1 MKKILLSI
9 AFMCGLT
16 AWAQSTHPQT
26 YAPTDFTTDEAHA
39 KIEKCPTDPN
49 PSLTT
54 TNAGDRYNW
63 YKYNETTN
71 LYEYKTAS
79 GGQSI
84 PNRGVGKYL
93 CVIEED
99 VTGNTVNL
107 LTSGNFNFDCH
118 QTQHKNING
127 DNYFGYTATNG
138 ITYLMRD
145 LNCNADDNTYPGGF
159 TCIKDNA
166 DNVKPT
172 WFKRVTNKNNDG
184 SKMLVCDG
192 MNSPDFKVWIAEN
205 IPVQAGKNYEFSCN
219 VANVDKQ
226 YDPNDINGDHGPM
239 SRPQLRFWVEQNGRT
254 TKLAE
259 FTVSHELG
267 KFQLYTGTNY
277 TAPSDGTCT
286 IYIQNYT
293 TFNEG
298 NDFAID
304 DIYFGEPQN
313 GIQYTYETFEI
324 AEKYCGNT
332 STESKEYTP
341 CVGTTCSLSP
351 KSTFTTGTATWTDAS
366 GTEITNLNI
375 SITSLTPLAYTC
387 TIETIGSDNNPL
399 IITETHTINPRDC
412 SSTAEKLYA
421 ACSGETCYLAPITT
435 TGTATWTDADGNA
448 LTSTAIVTSGTNDMV
463 FTCTVVTTD
472 SNGDPLTIT
481 ETHTIKIFDCKKEY
495 TPCAGSQVQLETNN
509 EGTYEWNT
517 GETNKTLVVTAS
529 NVVDQADTYTCR
541 ITIAG
546 TPNNISFTET
556 HKVFATSCTNTDDF
570 EICKDTDLRLTPSKT
585 GNRYLWTLNGTPV
598 TLPQELDGTITIN
611 HSTVTPENT
620 PLEYICEIYEMA
632 NTAGA
637 PSLANNII
645 ENGDFENTTRDAN
658 GNFAGFTSGYDYNI
672 NFSPSK
678 NDGDPYPGYYRLVTS
693 PTSGVLPEPVV
704 GGNSYLECDGHSDLN
719 ESGDVYIAKI
729 TEPIVKGLEYQFA
742 FSAIATSSSNTPK
755 LTFSLV
761 ALDENNNVIST
772 YPLIAEQS
780 ITNTTWQQYGVGTYW
795 TAPDN
800 FHHAEIRLSNSVLE
814 AAGNDFGLDNILF
827 QRVFRSTATINTLVR
842 KDIYS
847 VTVTDCTTEEERE
860 DTFLIGST
868 ITLKSEITG
877 GQTYLWYNYN
887 DEPIKDANGNHIGAS
902 SIEIV
907 IQDNS
912 DIAEINNYYCVV
924 TMPAGSNPT
933 QVTEFITLNLF
944 EPTLLEPC
952 QFDTITLVPTLQGAT
967 SESWYRLTTYNDL
980 SQKEPLLNVV
990 SSEYT
995 IDCQTLVPYL
1005 DFEYGNNQI
1014 SLIRTIQDA
1023 NGTYRDEQWNLTVGK
1038 CQETKA
1044 PEVKSICEG
1053 QSYTWNNT
1061 PYTTTTQ
1068 KTNVYKEKRE
1078 NKNWEITESLN
1089 LTVHPNPEFEVFVE
1103 GRTANIE
1110 TNSDFTLIML
1120 DNQNKGT
1127 ETEFTWLPVGDHT
1140 IKMTDINTCSSEKT
1154 FSIIPKPIQPMPY
1167 FSPNDDGNN
1176 DKWVIKNLEYYPEA
1190 IVQIYDRYSRL
1201 LASIRGI
1208 DFNGWDGYY
1217 NGHIMPMDDYW
1228 YVIMIPES
1236 NQTVSGHFILKR

>member
-16 AWAQSTHPQT
+16 AWAQTSLPQT
-26 YAPTDFTTDEAHA
+26 YATTDFTTDEAHA

-54 TNAGDRYNW
+54 TKAGNRYTW
-63 YKYNETTN
+63 YKYNETTG
-71 LYEYKTAS
+71 LYENPTTS
-79 GGQSI
+79 GGQTI
-84 PNRGVGKYL
+84 PSRSVGKYL
-93 CVIEED
+93 CVIEKD
-99 VTGNTVNL
+99 VIGADRNL
-107 LTSGNFNFDCH
+107 LTAGTFNFECNN
-118 QTQHKNING
+118 TQHRNINNE
-127 DNYFGYTATNG
+127 NYWEYRCSDG
-138 ITYLMRD
+138 INYIMKELK
-145 LNCNADDNTYPGGF
+145 CNADDNTYPGGF
-159 TCIKDNA
+159 TCVKEDA
-166 DNVKPT
+166 YDVKPR
-172 WFKRVTNKNNDG
+172 WFEKVRNRNQDGTN
-184 SKMLVCDG
+184 MLVCDG
-192 MNSPDFKVWIAEN
+192 MNSANFKVWIAEGV
-205 IPVQAGKNYEFSCN
+205 PVQAGLTYEFSCH
-219 VANVDKQ
+219 VANVDNQ
-226 YDPNDINGDHGPM
+226 YNPNDTYGDHGPM
-239 SRPQLRFWVEQNGRT
+239 SLPQLQFYVEQGNT
-254 TKLAE
+254 TYPLSD
-259 FTVSHELG
+259 F
-267 KFQLYTGTNY
+267 
-277 TAPSDGTCT
+277 TAPDETGIFKPFGSSYTPSADGTCN
-286 IYIQNYT
+286 IYIQNFT
-293 TFNEG
+293 EFDEG

-304 DIYFGEPQN
+304 DIYFGEPQS
-313 GIQYTYETFEI
+313 GTEYTFETFEI

-332 STESKEYTP
+332 STDSKEYTP

-366 GTEITNLNI
+366 GTVITDLNI
-375 SITSLTPLAYTC
+375 SITSNTSIVYTC
-387 TIETIGSDNNPL
+387 IIETTGSDNNPL

-412 SSTAEKLYA
+412 SGTAEKLYA

-448 LTSTAIVTSGTNDMV
+448 VTSTAIVTSGTNDMV

-495 TPCAGSQVQLETNN
+495 TPCAGSPVQLETNN

-529 NVVDQADTYTCR
+529 NVVDQAETYTCT

-556 HKVFATSCTNTDDF
+556 HKVFASSCTNPDDF
-570 EICKDTDLRLTPSKT
+570 ETCKDTDLRLTPSKT
-585 GNRYLWTLNGTPV
+585 GDRYNWTLNGTPV

-620 PLEYICEIYEMA
+620 PFEYICEIYEMA

-658 GNFAGFTSGYDYNI
+658 GNFAGFTSGYNYNST
-672 NFSPSK
+672 FQPAKSP
-678 NDGDPYPGYYRLVTS
+678 GLPYPGYYRLVTS

-729 TEPIVKGLEYQFA
+729 TEPIVRGLEYQFA

-795 TAPDN
+795 TAPDD

-814 AAGNDFGLDNILF
+814 ATGNDFGLDNILF
-827 QRVFRSTATINTLVR
+827 QRVYRSTATINTLVR

-847 VTVTDCTTEEERE
+847 VTVTDCTEEEERE

-933 QVTEFITLNLF
+933 QVTEFITLDLF
-944 EPTLLEPC
+944 EPIKLEPC
-952 QFDTITLVPTLQGAT
+952 QYDTITLVPTLEGAT

-980 SQKEPLLNVV
+980 SQKVPLSNVV

-995 IDCQTLVPYL
+995 IDCQTLVPFL
-1005 DFEYGNNQI
+1005 DFEYGNNSI
-1014 SLIRTIQDA
+1014 SLVRTIQDA
-1023 NGTYRDEQWNLTVGK
+1023 NGTYRDEQWNLIVGK
-1038 CQETKA
+1038 CQETKE
-1044 PEVKSICEG
+1044 PVVKSICEG

-1089 LTVHPNPEFEVFVE
+1089 LTVNPNPEFEVFVE
-1103 GRTANIE
+1103 GRTASIE
-1110 TNSDFTLIML
+1110 TNSDFTLITL

-1140 IKMTDINTCSSEKT
+1140 IKMTDSNTCSSEKT
-1154 FSIIPKPIQPMPY
+1154 FSIIPKPLAPMV
-1167 FSPNDDGNN
+1167 FFTPNDDTQN
-1176 DKWVIKNLEYYPEA
+1176 DKWLIDGIEFYPEA
-1190 IVQIYDRYSRL
+1190 FIQIYDRYSRL
-1201 LASIRGI
+1201 LKTFRGI
-1208 DFNGWDGYY
+1208 DFEGWDGMY
-1217 NGHIMPMDDYW
+1217 NGHPMPMDDYW
-1228 YVIMIPES
+1228 YVIMVPES
-1236 NQTVSGHFILKR
+1236 TESMSGHFILKR

>member
-1 MKKILLSI
+1 MRKLLLSI

-16 AWAQSTHPQT
+16 AWAQTPLPNT
-26 YAPTDFTTDEAHA
+26 YATTDFTTDEAHA

-54 TNAGDRYNW
+54 TNAGDRYTW

-71 LYEYKTAS
+71 LYETPTSS

-84 PNRGVGKYL
+84 SNRGVGKYL

-99 VTGNTVNL
+99 VTGADRNV
-107 LTSGNFNFDCH
+107 LTAGNFNFACNN
-118 QTQHKNING
+118 TQHRGING
-127 DNYFGYTATNG
+127 ENYWEYRCSDG
-138 ITYLMRD
+138 INYIMKELK
-145 LNCNADDNTYPGGF
+145 CNADNNTYPGGF
-159 TCIKDNA
+159 TCVKA
-166 DNVKPT
+166 DAFDVKPR
-172 WFKRVTNKNNDG
+172 WFETVRNRKQDGTN
-184 SKMLVCDG
+184 MLVCDG
-192 MNSPDFKVWIAEN
+192 MNSANFKVWIAEN
-205 IPVQAGKNYEFSCN
+205 VPVRSGLVYEFSCN
-219 VANVDKQ
+219 VANVDNQ
-226 YDPNDINGDHGPM
+226 YDPNDINGDHGPK
-239 SRPQLRFWVEQNGRT
+239 SLPQLRFWVEQDGNSYP
-254 TKLAE
+254 LSD
-259 FTVSHELG
+259 F
-267 KFQLYTGTNY
+267 
-277 TAPSDGTCT
+277 TAPDEKGIFKPFGSTYRAPSTGVCT

-293 TFNEG
+293 EFDEG

-304 DIYFGEPQN
+304 DIYFGEPQS
-313 GIQYTYETFEI
+313 GTDYTFETFEI
-324 AEKYCGNT
+324 AEKNCS
-332 STESKEYTP
+332 ST
-341 CVGTTCSLSP
+341 
-351 KSTFTTGTATWTDAS
+351 
-366 GTEITNLNI
+366 
-375 SITSLTPLAYTC
+375 
-387 TIETIGSDNNPL
+387 
-399 IITETHTINPRDC
+399 
-412 SSTAEKLYA
+412 STAEKLYA

-435 TGTATWTDADGNA
+435 TGTATWTDANGNA

-472 SNGDPLTIT
+472 NSGNPLTIT

-517 GETNKTLVVTAS
+517 GETNKTLVVTAG
-529 NVVDQADTYTCR
+529 NVVDQADTYTCK

-556 HKVFATSCTNTDDF
+556 HKVFATSCTNTDEY
-570 EICKDTDLRLTPSKT
+570 EICKETDFRLTPSKT
-585 GNRYLWTLNGTPV
+585 GDRYLWTLNGTPV

-637 PSLANNII
+637 PVLANNII

-658 GNFAGFTSGYDYNI
+658 GNFAGFTSGYDYNPT
-672 NFSPSK
+672 FQPGKSS
-678 NDGDPYPGYYRLVTS
+678 GLPYPGYYRLVTS

-772 YPLIAEQS
+772 HALIAEQS

-827 QRVFRSTATINTLVR
+827 QRVYRSTATINTLVR

-847 VTVTDCTTEEERE
+847 VTVTDCTEEEEERE
-860 DTFLIGST
+860 DTFLVGST
-868 ITLKSEITG
+868 ITLKAETTG
-877 GQTYLWYNYN
+877 GQTYLWYNYKN
-887 DEPIKDANGNHIGAS
+887 EPIKDENGNHIGAS
-902 SIEIV
+902 NIEIV
-907 IQDNS
+907 IQDNT
-912 DIAEINNYYCVV
+912 DIPNINNYYCVV

-944 EPTLLEPC
+944 EPVELNPC

-990 SSEYT
+990 SNEYK
-995 IDCQTLVPYL
+995 IDCQALVPFL
-1005 DFEYGNNQI
+1005 NFEDGNNDF
-1014 SLIRTIQDA
+1014 SLIRTIKDA
-1023 NGTYRDEQWNLTVGK
+1023 NGTYRDEQWNLIVGK

-1053 QSYTWNNT
+1053 QSYTWNNAS
-1061 PYTTTTQ
+1061 YTTTTQ
-1068 KTNVYKEKRE
+1068 KTNVYKEKRG
-1078 NKNWEITESLN
+1078 NKNWEITESFN
-1089 LTVHPNPEFEVFVE
+1089 LTVNPNPEFDVFVE

-1110 TNSDFTLIML
+1110 TSSNYSLITL
-1120 DNQNKGT
+1120 DNQNKGV
-1127 ETEFTWLPVGDHT
+1127 ETQFTWLPIGDHT
-1140 IKMTDINTCSSEKT
+1140 ITMTDINGCSSTKE
-1154 FSIIPKPIQPMPY
+1154 FSIIPKPLAPMV
-1167 FSPNDDGNN
+1167 FFTPNDDAQNE
-1176 DKWVIKNLEYYPEA
+1176 KWLIDGIEFYPEA
-1190 IVQIYDRYSRL
+1190 IIQIYDRYGRL

-1208 DFNGWDGYY
+1208 DFAGWDGYY

-1228 YVIMIPES
+1228 YVIMVPES
-1236 NQTVSGHFILKR
+1236 TETLSGHFILKR

>member
-1 MKKILLSI
+1 MRKLLLSI

-16 AWAQSTHPQT
+16 AWAQTPLPQT
-26 YAPTDFTTDEAHA
+26 YATTDFTTDEAHA

-54 TNAGDRYNW
+54 TKAGNRYTW
-63 YKYNETTN
+63 YKYNETTR
-71 LYEYKTAS
+71 LYENPTTS
-79 GGQSI
+79 GGQTI
-84 PNRGVGKYL
+84 PSRSVGKYL
-93 CVIEED
+93 CVIEKD
-99 VTGNTVNL
+99 VIGADRNL
-107 LTSGNFNFDCH
+107 LTAGTFNFECTN
-118 QTQHKNING
+118 TQHRNINNE
-127 DNYFGYTATNG
+127 NYWEYRCSDG
-138 ITYLMRD
+138 INYIMKELKCD
-145 LNCNADDNTYPGGF
+145 ADDDTYPGGF
-159 TCIKDNA
+159 TCVKGDA
-166 DNVKPT
+166 FDVKPS
-172 WFKRVTNKNNDG
+172 WFETVRNRNLDGTN
-184 SKMLVCDG
+184 MLVCDG
-192 MNSPDFKVWIAEN
+192 MNSANFKVWIAEGV
-205 IPVQAGKNYEFSCN
+205 PVRAGLTYEFSCH
-219 VANVDKQ
+219 VANVDNQ
-226 YDPNDINGDHGPM
+226 YDPNDTNGDHGPK
-239 SRPQLRFWVEQNGRT
+239 SLPQLQFYVEQGNT
-254 TKLAE
+254 TYPLSDFKAPDE
-259 FTVSHELG
+259 IGIFKPFGSS
-267 KFQLYTGTNY
+267 YTP
-277 TAPSDGTCT
+277 TADGICN
-286 IYIQNYT
+286 IYIQNFT
-293 TFNEG
+293 EFDEG

-313 GIQYTYETFEI
+313 GTEYTFETFEI

-332 STESKEYTP
+332 STDSKTYTP

-366 GTEITNLNI
+366 GTAFTNLNI
-375 SITSLTPLAYTC
+375 SITSLTTLEYTC
-387 TIETIGSDNNPL
+387 TIETTGSDNNPL

-448 LTSTAIVTSGTNDMV
+448 VTSTAIVTSGTNDMV

-495 TPCAGSQVQLETNN
+495 TPCAGSQVQLETKN

-570 EICKDTDLRLTPSKT
+570 EICKETDLRLTPSKT
-585 GNRYLWTLNGTPV
+585 GNRYNWTLNGTPV

-658 GNFAGFTSGYDYNI
+658 GNFAGFTSGYNYNST
-672 NFSPSK
+672 FQPGKSL
-678 NDGDPYPGYYRLVTS
+678 GLPYPGYYRLVTS

-719 ESGDVYIAKI
+719 ESGDAYIAKI
-729 TEPIVKGLEYQFA
+729 TEPIVRGLEYQFA
-742 FSAIATSSSNTPK
+742 FSAVATNTTNTPK

-795 TAPDN
+795 TAPDD

-827 QRVFRSTATINTLVR
+827 QRVYRSTATINTLVR

-847 VTVTDCTTEEERE
+847 VTVTDCTEEEERE

-912 DIAEINNYYCVV
+912 NIAEINNYYCVV

-944 EPTLLEPC
+944 EPIKLEPC
-952 QFDTITLVPTLQGAT
+952 QFDTITLVPTLEGAI

-980 SQKEPLLNVV
+980 SQKVPLLNVV

-995 IDCQTLVPYL
+995 IDCQTLVPFL
-1005 DFEYGNNQI
+1005 DFEYGNNSI
-1014 SLIRTIQDA
+1014 SLVRTIQDA
-1023 NGTYRDEQWNLTVGK
+1023 NGTYRDEQWNLIVGK

-1044 PEVKSICEG
+1044 PVVKSICEG

-1089 LTVHPNPEFEVFVE
+1089 LTVNPNPEFEVFVE
-1103 GRTANIE
+1103 GRTASIE
-1110 TNSDFTLIML
+1110 TNSDFTLITL

-1140 IKMTDINTCSSEKT
+1140 IKMTDSNTCSSEKS
-1154 FSIIPKPIQPMPY
+1154 FSIIPKPLAPMV
-1167 FSPNDDGNN
+1167 FFTPNDDTQN
-1176 DKWVIKNLEYYPEA
+1176 DKWLIDGIEFYPEA
-1190 IVQIYDRYSRL
+1190 FIQIYDRYSRL
-1201 LASIRGI
+1201 LKTFRGI
-1208 DFNGWDGYY
+1208 DFEGWDGMY
-1217 NGHIMPMDDYW
+1217 NGHPMPMDDYW

-1236 NQTVSGHFILKR
+1236 TESMSGHFILKR